1 MHHDLVTLGKVFAVA
16 FAVGL
21 DVLAISVGA
30 KISHGL
36 RLLSDAAKGT
46 FGSIAD

>member
-1 MHHDLVTLGKVFAVA
+1 
-16 FAVGL
+16 
-21 DVLAISVGA
+21 VLAISVGA

>member
-1 MHHDLVTLGKVFAVA
+1 MHHDLCWGGSSVA

-46 FGSIAD
+46 FGSIAN